1 MRAPTTPWTCASPP
15 RCSRSEASVGAAVAG
30 RYRIPLKLQFRIDLY
45 RASDGTLMA
54 SSLVR
59 KSLNVPGSAKSV
71 LAEAERLL
79 RRIGKS

>member
-1 MRAPTTPWTCASPP
+1 M
-15 RCSRSEASVGAAVAG
+15 SEAASSFAEGDLLAG
-30 RYRIPLKLQFRIDLY
+30 RYRIPLKLQFHIDLY

-59 KSLNVPGSAKSV
+59 KSLNVPGSAKAV

-79 RRIGKS
+79 RRIGRG